1 MVRCRGLTKVFAP
14 LSTRELAG
22 GALRFRP
29 APSSGGHVA
38 LDRLDLT
45 IPRGQSLGIIGPNGA
60 GKSTLL
66 RVVAGITDA
75 TSGSVAVAGSV
86 RSVIELGAGFHPDLT
101 GRENLRCLGV
111 LHGRRLDD
119 VDESTERILDFAGLH
134 EAAGLP
140 LKQYSLGM
148 RARLAFSVVTDQRP
162 DVLVVDEVLAVGDQD
177 FQAKCFARI
186 AEMVQRGTTLLLVS
200 HEMGMVAASCERVV
214 QLRQGRLVDDGPA
227 RAVIERYLARS
238 ASRLAVAPDRRARL
252 TVAEVVVGRS
262 REAPLRFDADLEL
275 DRPLDHPAIGF
286 DVVLPMVNPDQ
297 VVSASTTPLPAFTA
311 PGRYRLTGTTDSLWG
326 VGRDMRLVVRLV
338 DRDEQVVIA
347 RCHHDLPVVGDLTGR
362 RLSPLGVAMTI
373 PMAWSVEPERS
384 ADATVTA
391 RTAVDPPGVPLVRV
405 DGVAKRYRSRAG
417 TPTLRPA
424 LPGRLG
430 RPRRLDVVALD
441 DLTLEVRPGEAVG
454 LIGPNA
460 SGKTTLLRVLA
471 GVTHPDAGRVALRG
485 RTVPLLE
492 LGAGFSADLTG
503 RENLRVLGRLM
514 GVPGAVLDEQVELAI
529 EFAGME
535 EAVDQRLK
543 TYSTGMTAR
552 LGLAL
557 ALVAPADLLLIDEVL
572 AVGDEEFRR
581 RAIGRLAERC
591 RDGLAVIFVSHD
603 LALVEQVCERVVRLD
618 HGRVVDDGPA
628 DQVIGGYA
636 GSSWAGGVHDAEGGV
651 RLQRLDVDRR
661 HVPAGGALELEGV
674 LVVDEPQPDARLEVA
689 LRAPPENRAAELSL
703 LEREMVSAVIETV
716 IPAGGELS
724 RPGRYRFRCRIEVGR
739 LVGEVDLVVAAV
751 DQHRQVTLAEVWEQV
766 VVGAPEPGSHVT
778 FDPAMSW
785 SAEPVGE

>member
-1 MVRCRGLTKVFAP
+1 LTKVFAP
-14 LSTRELAG
+14 LSARELAG
-22 GALRFRP
+22 GALHLRS
-29 APSSGGHVA
+29 AASIEGHVA
-38 LDRLDLT
+38 LDDLDLT

-66 RVVAGITDA
+66 RIVAGITDP
-75 TSGSVAVAGSV
+75 TSGSVTSAGSV

-111 LHGRRLDD
+111 LHGRRLDE
-119 VDESTERILDFAGLH
+119 VDESTERILDFAGLR

-177 FQAKCFARI
+177 FQAKCFTRI
-186 AEMVQRGTTLLLVS
+186 AEMVERGTTLLLVS

-227 RAVIERYLARS
+227 RDVIERYLARS
-238 ASRLAVAPDRRARL
+238 ASRLAVAPGGQAAL
-252 TVAEVVVGRS
+252 TVAEVVVGRT
-262 REAPLRFDADLEL
+262 RGAPLRFEADLDL
-275 DRPLDHPAIGF
+275 DRPLAHPAVGF
-286 DVVLPMVNPDQ
+286 DVVLPMVDPDR
-297 VVSASTTPLPAFTA
+297 VVSASTTPLAPFPE

-338 DRDEQVVIA
+338 DGDQQAVIA

-362 RLSPLGVAMTI
+362 RLSPLGVAMTM
-373 PMAWSVEPERS
+373 PMTWSVEAERS
-384 ADATVTA
+384 ADDTTSSLRA
-391 RTAVDPPGVPLVRV
+391 PGAGAVPLARV
-405 DGVAKRYRSRAG
+405 DGVTKRYRSRAG

-441 DLTLEVRPGEAVG
+441 GLTLEVRPGEAVG

-471 GVTHPDAGRVALRG
+471 GVTHPDAGSVEVRG

-492 LGAGFSADLTG
+492 LGAGFAADLTG

-514 GVPGAVLDEQVELAI
+514 GVPGGVLDEHVGRAI
-529 EFAGME
+529 EFAGLE

-552 LGLAL
+552 LGLAM
-557 ALVAPADLLLIDEVL
+557 ALVAPADLILIDEVL

-581 RAIGRLAERC
+581 RAIGRLAERA

-618 HGRVVDDGPA
+618 QGRVVDDGPA
-628 DQVIGGYA
+628 DQVIAGYA

-651 RLQRLDVDRR
+651 RLQRLEVDRH
-661 HVPAGGALELEGV
+661 HVPAGGALVLQGV

-689 LRAPPENRAAELSL
+689 LRAPPEDRGAELTL

-716 IPAGGELS
+716 IPPGGELS
-724 RPGRYRFRCRIEVGR
+724 QPGRYRFRCRIEVGR
-739 LVGEVDLVVAAV
+739 LIGEVDLVVAAV

-766 VVGAPEPGSHVT
+766 VIGAPEPGSHVT

-785 SAEPVGE
+785 SARPLGE